1 MYDFEEEER
10 KLAEQNAEKAKA
22 ASIRR
27 GKNIL
32 TYFGIVNL
40 IGVGITYL
48 PYVIIG
54 FISILDYGLS
64 PIISVMILAA
74 IDITLSIALIRGVT
88 VIRII
93 YAVLSFLI
101 ALIDI
106 FTLPV
111 ILVISP
117 ILGVA
122 FMVAMAYSFFRGWQ
136 LAFNKNVKAYCRT
149 RQSKF

>member
-40 IGVGITYL
+40 IGVGITSL

-101 ALIDI
+101 ALIGI
-106 FTLPV
+106 FMIPIFMTMSTALGIIF
-111 ILVISP
+111 IL
-117 ILGVA
+117 LL
-122 FMVAMAYSFFRGWQ
+122 AYSFFRGWQ